1 MNRKRSRSSPP
12 WQGPHHVKRRVRAF
26 SRPKVSARRKDSSL
40 FVCYA
45 ATCKKRFASHQE
57 SKAHFL
63 AAHSA
68 HQIET
73 GEPPCTEEEFRA
85 FCEELEF
92 LTQSRLSSKA
102 NAMKGAK
109 LSIFTKESV
118 ALEFLKR
125 FHEEQGVTLRFSIF
139 KPKRRYEVFFAQVG
153 ALASLPCQEKR
164 WWIRGFVR
172 GRSRGFVFQPR
183 SDQEFAAVHRLLC
196 HMNHDKKQRE
206 VPQPKYAIRFTFAH
220 RSVSSNASNVSCTS
234 AANLPKIMRTS
245 FQCRVSFCVA
255 SDNVQHVVLTSSS
268 SAEQQATVRPPPPPP
283 PPPPTEPYPP
293 ALPMPFTIPPLPADL
308 VSSPTAALSAS
319 VDKSAAPL
327 SGSVAATAAAIEKFL
342 PLAAFLARPDMSS
355 FVEY

>member
-1 MNRKRSRSSPP
+1 
-12 WQGPHHVKRRVRAF
+12 
-26 SRPKVSARRKDSSL
+26 
-40 FVCYA
+40 
-45 ATCKKRFASHQE
+45 
-57 SKAHFL
+57 
-63 AAHSA
+63 
-68 HQIET
+68 
-73 GEPPCTEEEFRA
+73 
-85 FCEELEF
+85 
-92 LTQSRLSSKA
+92 
-102 NAMKGAK
+102 MKGAK

>member
-1 MNRKRSRSSPP
+1 MNRKRSRSNPP

-45 ATCKKRFASHQE
+45 ATCKKRFPSHQE

-125 FHEEQGVTLRFSIF
+125 FHEEQGGKPACCVPALRYTLSF
-139 KPKRRYEVFFAQVG
+139 FFASHS
-153 ALASLPCQEKR
+153 ALFHL
-164 WWIRGFVR
+164 
-172 GRSRGFVFQPR
+172 
-183 SDQEFAAVHRLLC
+183 
-196 HMNHDKKQRE
+196 
-206 VPQPKYAIRFTFAH
+206 
-220 RSVSSNASNVSCTS
+220 
-234 AANLPKIMRTS
+234 
-245 FQCRVSFCVA
+245 
-255 SDNVQHVVLTSSS
+255 
-268 SAEQQATVRPPPPPP
+268 
-283 PPPPTEPYPP
+283 
-293 ALPMPFTIPPLPADL
+293 
-308 VSSPTAALSAS
+308 
-319 VDKSAAPL
+319 
-327 SGSVAATAAAIEKFL
+327 
-342 PLAAFLARPDMSS
+342 
-355 FVEY
+355 